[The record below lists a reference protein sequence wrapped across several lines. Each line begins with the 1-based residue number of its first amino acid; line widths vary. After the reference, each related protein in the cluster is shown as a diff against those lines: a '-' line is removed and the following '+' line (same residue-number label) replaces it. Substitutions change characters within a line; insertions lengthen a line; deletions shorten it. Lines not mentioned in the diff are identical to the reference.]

1 MKIRFLGGCREV
13 GKSAVLL
20 EGKRERL
27 ILDYGLEIEEGKLP
41 LNPGKVHTILLTHA
55 HLDHIGGCP
64 SLYKTSKQPVYATAS
79 TFEQSHLNWRDSMKV
94 ARLRGLKANYNR
106 KDLNKTISNE
116 VRVTYGQQFET
127 KDSVVDVFDAG
138 HIPGSSAFLV
148 DIDGIRVLYTG
159 DFNTNKTRL
168 LNEAKINAKDVD
180 VLITESTYAA
190 KEHPNRMETE
200 QKLLET
206 IQGTLANDGVV
217 LIPSFAI
224 GRSAEVLLTL
234 ESFKDEFPV
243 YMDGMAVAAT
253 QIALKYPEY
262 LRNYKTLKR
271 AFNNVT
277 FLRDNLDR
285 KRAVKEPGVI
295 VTTSGMMEGGPIIQ
309 YMKYLYNNPQSSI
322 IFVGFL
328 IPKTA
333 GRYLLNTGRFVNE
346 DIDLKVKMNIH
357 ALDFSAHVGRTDLF
371 KFVQKIDP
379 EKIICLHGDHCQRFA
394 MELRGRGYDALAP
407 NNGDSIDID

>member
-1 MKIRFLGGCREV
+1 
-13 GKSAVLL
+13 
-20 EGKRERL
+20 
-27 ILDYGLEIEEGKLP
+27 
-41 LNPGKVHTILLTHA
+41 
-55 HLDHIGGCP
+55 
-64 SLYKTSKQPVYATAS
+64 
-79 TFEQSHLNWRDSMKV
+79 
-94 ARLRGLKANYNR
+94 
-106 KDLNKTISNE
+106 
-116 VRVTYGQQFET
+116 
-127 KDSVVDVFDAG
+127 VVDVFDAG

-148 DIDGIRVLYTG
+148 EIDGIRVLYTG

-168 LNEAKINAKDVD
+168 LNEAKIDAKDVD

-190 KEHPNRMETE
+190 KEHPNRKQTE
-200 QKLLET
+200 EKLLET
-206 IQGTLANDGVV
+206 IRGTLANDGVV

-253 QIALKYPEY
+253 QIALRYPEY
-262 LRNYKTLKR
+262 LRSYKTLKR

-357 ALDFSAHVGRTDLF
+357 ALDFSAHLGRTDLF

-379 EKIICLHGDHCQRFA
+379 KKIVCLHGDHCQRFA
-394 MELRGRGYDALAP
+394 MELRGRGYDAIAP
-407 NNGDSIDID
+407 NNGDSITV